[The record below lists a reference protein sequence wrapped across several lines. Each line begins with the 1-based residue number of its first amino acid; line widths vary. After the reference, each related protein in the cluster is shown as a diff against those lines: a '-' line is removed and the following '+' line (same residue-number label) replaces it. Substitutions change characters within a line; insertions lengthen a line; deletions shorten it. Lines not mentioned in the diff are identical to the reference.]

1 MKDDEIISA
10 ILRREG
16 GYVDHPTDRGGPT
29 KYGITLRT
37 LETWRGRK
45 LTPRDVRALT
55 IEEARRIYRQQ
66 FIVGPGLHR
75 ISDGRL
81 RALLVD
87 AAVNHGP
94 RRAIQLLQRMLG
106 VTGDGILGPRT
117 LAALRRMDARRVYLG
132 VCAERVRFYGR
143 LIGRD
148 SSQAVFARG
157 WLNRAAELIEDAA

>member
-16 GYVDHPTDRGGPT
+16 GYVDHPADRGGPT
-29 KYGITLRT
+29 KYGITLKT
-37 LETWRGRK
+37 LESWRGRK
-45 LTPRDVRALT
+45 LTAQDVRDLT
-55 IEEARRIYRQQ
+55 IEEARRIYRLR

-75 ISDGRL
+75 VSDGRL

-94 RRAIQLLQRMLG
+94 KRAVQLLQRVLG
-106 VTGDGILGPRT
+106 VTADGILGPRT
-117 LAALRRMDARRVYLG
+117 LAALRRLDARRAYLG
-132 VCAERVRFYGR
+132 VCAERVRLYGR
-143 LIGRD
+143 LIARD

-157 WLNRAAELIEDAA
+157 WLNRAAELIEEAA